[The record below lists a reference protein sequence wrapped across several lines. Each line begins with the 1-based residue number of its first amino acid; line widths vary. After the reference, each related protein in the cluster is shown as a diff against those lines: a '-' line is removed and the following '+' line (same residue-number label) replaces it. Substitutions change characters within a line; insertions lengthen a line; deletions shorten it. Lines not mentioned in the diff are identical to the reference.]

1 MSILKSK
8 MTLAVA
14 AAAGVSLVAT
24 VVIPRTLGFFDATTS
39 NPGNSVASG
48 TLTMSND
55 HNGALVVTVGS
66 DMKPGDVACGLVTI
80 KNTGSLPAQV
90 ELSQSAV
97 VGGGAASFGRYL
109 KMNVV
114 QNGSFS
120 SGCTLAA
127 GGTSVYNNSFDSL
140 PITALTGSGTAG
152 TGEAAGD
159 WNAAE
164 QHAFAIVVTFP
175 NSGSATPPAFPATP
189 AAANADNAYQN
200 KTASATLSW
209 YSTQSTVSVT
219 TVTP

>member
-39 NPGNSVASG
+39 NAGNSFSSG

-55 HNGALVVTVGS
+55 HNGLVVTVS
-66 DMKPGDVACGLVTI
+66 SNMKPGDVACGRVTI

-90 ELSQSAV
+90 ELSQSSV
-97 VGGGAASFGRYL
+97 VGGGAASFGRAL
-109 KMNVV
+109 QMNIV
-114 QNGSFS
+114 QDGSFS

-127 GGTSVYNNSFDSL
+127 GGTSIYNSSFDSL
-140 PITALTGSGTAG
+140 PITPLTGNGTAG

-164 QHAFAIVVTFP
+164 QHAYAIVVTFP

-189 AAANADNAYQN
+189 NPTNSDNAYQN
-200 KTASATLSW
+200 KSASATLNW